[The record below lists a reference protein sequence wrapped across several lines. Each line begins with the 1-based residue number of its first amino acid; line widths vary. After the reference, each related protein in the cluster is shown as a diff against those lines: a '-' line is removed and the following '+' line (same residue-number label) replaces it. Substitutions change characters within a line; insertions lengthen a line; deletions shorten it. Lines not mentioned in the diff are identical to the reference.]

1 MFHFRNLHQI
11 LTLLNRRTITL
22 ANVFPKL
29 QTLKNLVRPLSK
41 KCCFRTRFD
50 RKHVKASQILA
61 KSPRE
66 YFLHVSS
73 SSSRGLIWKM
83 SALVL
88 SEILGVFVTTLT
100 ENAKYPVQDCDNLQ
114 LPIQMQL
121 SQKRKT
127 FSQFFV
133 PLLELHQILNIFKNK
148 IILIAN
154 VFPKLQTVKI

>member
-29 QTLKNLVRPLSK
+29 QTVKNLVRPLSK

-66 YFLHVSS
+66 YFFHVSS

-100 ENAKYPVQDCDNLQ
+100 DNAKYPVQDCDNLQ

-154 VFPKLQTVKI
+154 VFPKLQTVRI